1 VNRLDGPVS
10 GMVLFPQTQQ
20 ETKKLHTAIMAGQ
33 VAKTYLARVRGKFPV
48 YV

>member
-1 VNRLDGPVS
+1 
-10 GMVLFPQTQQ
+10 MVLFPQTQQ

-48 YV
+48 YVCHCVRVRWRM